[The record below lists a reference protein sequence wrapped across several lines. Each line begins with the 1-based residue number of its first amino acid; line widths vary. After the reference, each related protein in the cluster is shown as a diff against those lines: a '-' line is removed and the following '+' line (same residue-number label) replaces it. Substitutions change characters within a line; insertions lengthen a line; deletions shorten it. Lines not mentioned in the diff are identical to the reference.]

1 MNKPT
6 WFTSHL
12 PSLGKQER
20 TFIVAFLLAAPFIGY
35 ALHLVRLPMVD
46 YTVVF
51 YPVAHD
57 PFHPYSVQGFINPPW
72 VALLLAPLS
81 LIPYELGR
89 ILISLLNMC
98 VTSMVVLK
106 YGGDKPALL
115 ITVTSYSFLFLL
127 GTGSIEWMPM
137 LGLLLN
143 WPILILAKPQSGALV
158 LLVWL
163 KRTKNKLVFILS
175 IAAFLGLSLL
185 IWWGWPWLML
195 ENIRTLPAALA
206 SPLNRINLW
215 PWGIPFGL
223 ILLYYAWVRDDE
235 LLAIVATWL
244 LTPFLVYHSL
254 TMGMALLAV
263 RYPRWALIASLLLYI
278 TAVVRWHFA

>member
-1 MNKPT
+1 
-6 WFTSHL
+6 
-12 PSLGKQER
+12 
-20 TFIVAFLLAAPFIGY
+20 
-35 ALHLVRLPMVD
+35 
-46 YTVVF
+46 
-51 YPVAHD
+51 
-57 PFHPYSVQGFINPPW
+57 
-72 VALLLAPLS
+72 
-81 LIPYELGR
+81 
-89 ILISLLNMC
+89 
-98 VTSMVVLK
+98 
-106 YGGDKPALL
+106 
-115 ITVTSYSFLFLL
+115 
-127 GTGSIEWMPM
+127 
-137 LGLLLN
+137 
-143 WPILILAKPQSGALV
+143 
-158 LLVWL
+158 
-163 KRTKNKLVFILS
+163 
-175 IAAFLGLSLL
+175 
-185 IWWGWPWLML
+185 ML